1 MPKTCFS
8 ISFFLVFFFLSA
20 REEPLR
26 AKEILVESGARLV
39 SVLSSAVPGDEF
51 VLKSGVYSGGIWLQQ
66 LHGTRDRPIVI
77 RSEKPDNPAVIL
89 GGMENLKLSSCSWV
103 VVDGLHLTD
112 SYDNGLN
119 IDDVARGGQVERSH
133 HIVLR
138 NLVVKDSGYELNS
151 DGMKLSG
158 CDDTLIEN
166 CKVIRWSRDGCAIDM
181 MRCQRVMV
189 EGCELDGCRW
199 GLIGMQA
206 KGGSSNITFRRCK
219 VQGFIER
226 GIQVGGSSS
235 VDLVWPPTADYEAAK
250 IEVTECEVVEGEA
263 SVTVVNAKSVRI
275 EDCRFIQPTRWFLRL
290 LPESLIKDVVQS
302 QDIEVRGN
310 YFLIHRSMVSVMN
323 TKVPMTSRTIRFIDN
338 AWYCPEVPRRTVR
351 SELSLYETGGIHGID
366 PVKRR
371 FQGRISDFRSASE
384 LEAMHATQ
392 KAKYQSTVVQTLGG
406 LIGFAAAFATAW
418 FFTRPIA
425 CRYWKESTANRSRWL
440 RLNLAPFGLLASFL
454 ALYAG
459 IPLADRSYLAMGLP
473 SAMASF
479 QSSSWHPPEFE
490 TVKWLFTA
498 GFAFLAMLAVGI
510 LMPQGRSYIRHASY
524 LMIPASLLILAV
536 PVIDLLIAGFWG
548 SATAPEKS
556 HFHAVLWGVMA
567 AYFLLLFYPSV
578 REWIAP
584 DSELIDRGSSPLDL
598 ACAVMAIRLVYQ
610 RAMPFDFSPNFR
622 AIFYK
627 LESQLIALVPD
638 FRFAGDIL
646 YQLWHNGP
654 MVFLGI
660 ACSVAL
666 TANAEKVRPIKASVV
681 LLIGCILLLEST
693 QLMLPNGNFSS
704 ANAIIDLLFGLV
716 GIGLAHSVIAR
727 HPWLSA
733 QPDASLLGNRMRWA
747 LRLSSFLVVAAL
759 LPVLLGSGG

>member
-8 ISFFLVFFFLSA
+8 IPFFLIFFFLSA
-20 REEPLR
+20 REEALR

-66 LHGTRDRPIVI
+66 LHGARDRPIVI

-89 GGMENLKLSSCSWV
+89 GGQENLKLSSCSWIV
-103 VVDGLHLTD
+103 IDGLHLID

-119 IDDVARGGQVERSH
+119 IDDVARGAQVERSH

-151 DGMKLSG
+151 DGLKLSG

-181 MRCQRVMV
+181 MRCQRIMV

-199 GLIGMQA
+199 SLIGMQA

-219 VQGFIER
+219 VQGVITR

-235 VDLVWPPTADYEAAK
+235 VGLVWPPTADYEAAK
-250 IEVTECEVVEGEA
+250 IELKACEVVEGEA

-275 EDCRFIQPTRWFLRL
+275 EDCRFIRPTRWFFRL
-290 LPESLIKDVVQS
+290 LPESEIKDVVQS

-310 YFLIHRSMVSVMN
+310 SFLIHRSMVGVMN
-323 TKVPMTSRTIRFIDN
+323 TKIPMSSRTIRFIDN
-338 AWYCPEVPRRTVR
+338 AWYCPELPRRTVR
-351 SELSLYETGGIHGID
+351 SELAFYETGGIYGID

-371 FQGRISDFRSASE
+371 FQGRILDVRSASE
-384 LEAMHATQ
+384 LQAMDASR
-392 KAKYQSTVVQTLGG
+392 KARYRSIIMQTSGG
-406 LIGFAAAFATAW
+406 LIGFSVAFATAW

-425 CRYWKESTANRSRWL
+425 CRCWKESTTNRSRWL
-440 RLNLAPFGLLASFL
+440 RLNLTPFGLLASFL

-459 IPLADRSYLAMGLP
+459 IPLADRNNLPMGLP
-473 SAMASF
+473 SAIAAF
-479 QSSSWHPPEFE
+479 QSSSWYPLEFE
-490 TVKWLFTA
+490 TVKWLFSA
-498 GFAFLAMLAVGI
+498 GFAFLAMLSVGI
-510 LMPQGRSYIRHASY
+510 LVPQGRSSIGHASH
-524 LMIPASLLILAV
+524 LMIPAVLLILSV
-536 PVIDLLIAGFWG
+536 PVIDLLVAGFWG
-548 SATAPEKS
+548 SSKPPEKS
-556 HFHAVLWGVMA
+556 HFHAVLWGVIA
-567 AYFLLLFYPSV
+567 AYFLLLFYPGA
-578 REWIAP
+578 RDRIAP
-584 DSELIDRGSSPLDL
+584 NSEPIDRGSSPLDL

-610 RAMPFDFSPNFR
+610 RAMPFDFSSNFR
-622 AIFYK
+622 DIFYK
-627 LESQLIALVPD
+627 LESQLIAVVPD

-693 QLMLPNGNFSS
+693 QLMLPNGSFSS
-704 ANAIIDLLFGLV
+704 ANAIIDLVFGLV
-716 GIGLAHSVIAR
+716 GIGLAHSLIAR

-733 QPDASLLGNRMRWA
+733 RPDASLLGNRIRWA
-747 LRLSSFLVVAAL
+747 LRLLSFLGVVAL
-759 LPVLLGSGG
+759 LPILLGSNV